1 MSGLQNLN
9 LRRRHLWIGRSSPPG
24 RPAALA
30 GGAYS
35 GAGTAAPVG
44 RPSGLWVERQVGSI
58 VARRAIISSLMTA
71 PAPGLKTFER
81 SEHRFRYYD
90 LCVIVFVVVLL
101 ISNLIGP
108 KIVAVGAFRIS
119 GAQLLFPITYIF
131 GDIFTEVY
139 GYAGSRRAIW
149 LGFFGSALMAL
160 MGLVVV
166 ALPPAPDF
174 KDQAAFATVFGFVPR
189 MVGASLAAYWAGEFA
204 NSYVMA
210 RLKVLTR
217 GRALWVR
224 TIGSTAVGQL
234 VDSTVVMTL
243 AFAGKESWST
253 IGNLIFTGYL
263 GKVAYEALMTPAT
276 YLAINGLKR
285 AEGVDVYD
293 IDTNFSPFA
302 SGTEGEQV
310 LRLGRSQPET

>member
-1 MSGLQNLN
+1 
-9 LRRRHLWIGRSSPPG
+9 
-24 RPAALA
+24 
-30 GGAYS
+30 
-35 GAGTAAPVG
+35 
-44 RPSGLWVERQVGSI
+44 
-58 VARRAIISSLMTA
+58 MTA
-71 PAPGLKTFER
+71 PARGLRSLEHPG
-81 SEHRFRYYD
+81 HRFRYYD

-101 ISNLIGP
+101 VSNLVGP
-108 KIVAVGAFRIS
+108 KIVAVGPFRIS

-160 MGLVVV
+160 MGLLVV

-189 MVGASLAAYWAGEFA
+189 MVAASLAAYWAGEFA

-210 RLKVLTR
+210 KMKVLTQ

-224 TIGSTAVGQL
+224 TISSTAVGQL
-234 VDSTVVMTL
+234 IDSIVVMTL
-243 AFAGKESWST
+243 AFAGKESWAT

-276 YLAINGLKR
+276 YLAVNSLKR
-285 AEGVDVYD
+285 VEGVDVYD

-302 SGTEGEQV
+302 SGTEGETFISV
-310 LRLGRSQPET
+310 GPAQPESGIVRQPS